1 MTINTIIWL
10 HKKLLGDSWSFVRQR
25 KREREEREEK
35 EREGREG
42 ERRKKEGNCF
52 NTAELLSEFL
62 IVLMHTSIDS
72 IQWTEKTRNGSNNGT
87 CSNANKSIKYS
98 QQYEFLL
105 FFRNR
110 WWFDHTKQSIM
121 GLFK

>member
-1 MTINTIIWL
+1 MIICTSE
-10 HKKLLGDSWSFVRQR
+10 KERE
-25 KREREEREEK
+25 KRERRDREEREEK

-72 IQWTEKTRNGSNNGT
+72 IQ
-87 CSNANKSIKYS
+87 
-98 QQYEFLL
+98 
-105 FFRNR
+105 
-110 WWFDHTKQSIM
+110 
-121 GLFK
+121 